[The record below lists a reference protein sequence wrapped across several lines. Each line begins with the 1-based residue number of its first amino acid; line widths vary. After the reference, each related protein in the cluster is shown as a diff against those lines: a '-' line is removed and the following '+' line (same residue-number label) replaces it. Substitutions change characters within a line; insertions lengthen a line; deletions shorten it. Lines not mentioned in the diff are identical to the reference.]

1 VASSTLVFAG
11 RASGPPDA
19 EPIADRVAATS
30 SPGDDRSTGRAL
42 AARWIATLADRPFSP
57 TPEQL
62 ARVAGGDLD
71 EGEAR
76 ARRLPMAAARYAA
89 LFADHVAQDVAAE
102 GGPSAYVRIWLCA
115 RRAFIEST
123 SAGIPADR
131 SDAGVASW
139 ENEGGSARRGSARA
153 SIGDR

>member
-1 VASSTLVFAG
+1 M
-11 RASGPPDA
+11 
-19 EPIADRVAATS
+19 
-30 SPGDDRSTGRAL
+30 
-42 AARWIATLADRPFSP
+42 
-57 TPEQL
+57 

-115 RRAFIEST
+115 RRAFIESM

-139 ENEGGSARRGSARA
+139 ENEGGSAP
-153 SIGDR
+153 